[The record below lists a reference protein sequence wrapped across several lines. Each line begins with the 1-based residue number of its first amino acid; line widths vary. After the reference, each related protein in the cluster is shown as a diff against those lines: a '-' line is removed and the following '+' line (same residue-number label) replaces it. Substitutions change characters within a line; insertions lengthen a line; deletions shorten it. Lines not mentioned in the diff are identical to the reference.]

1 MPKTVT
7 ERTFDLRQWQAE
19 AFRSATSAALPDGKA
34 GVQGKKDFLC
44 VATPGSGKTKF
55 ALSVAHYF
63 LKEKYCERIV
73 VVTPTDSL
81 KKQWAAEA
89 SLFAGLD
96 IDPEFSNSVGYEA
109 PDYHGMAITYS
120 LLGQDKKQIH
130 KQLTFQKKTFV
141 ILDEPHHMGENLN
154 WGESAKNAFDK
165 ATYRLLIS
173 GTPFRGDDNPIPF
186 VTYKDGVSVADYNY
200 SYERAIKENVCRPVY
215 FCLFDG
221 KMKWKVAQEEF
232 EHSFTDSLTPDQV
245 SRRLKT
251 AIDAKGK
258 YVRDLISAANNK
270 LTEVRRTHPTAGAMI
285 FAATQKHA
293 KQLADVVEE
302 ITGKKPPVVVSE
314 ESDSNDLL
322 EEFKNSNERWL
333 VSVKMVSEGVDVPR
347 LRIGVYLTI
356 VKAELFFRQAVGR
369 FVRVLKD
376 LLYQDA
382 FIFIPQDRDV
392 VKLAE
397 NIQVER
403 DHALDEAERDGTP
416 GMEGQTDL
424 FGNADYIP
432 ALKGKFI
439 PIGSEATDNKTIAVN
454 VEINGGAKHSVDTRV
469 PPDQQ
474 PVFMRKHN
482 LREQINSLARKVA
495 LKRKNGNPHAKPEW
509 EWAHK
514 QYMQSGG
521 KKIELETVDELLK
534 RLNFY
539 KDLLRRN

>member
-1 MPKTVT
+1 MSNKIT
-7 ERTFDLRQWQAE
+7 ERTFDLRTWQQE
-19 AFRSATSAALPDGKA
+19 AFRSATAAA
-34 GVQGKKDFLC
+34 VQGKKDFLC

-81 KKQWAAEA
+81 KRQWAQEA
-89 SLFAGLD
+89 ATFAGLD
-96 IDPEFSNSVGYEA
+96 IDPEFSNSMGSEA
-109 PDYHGMAITYS
+109 PDYHGMAVTYS

-130 KQLTFQKKTFV
+130 KQMTFQKKTFV
-141 ILDEPHHMGENLN
+141 IFDEIHHAGDNLS
-154 WGESAKNAFDK
+154 WGNAIREAFEK
-165 ATYRLLIS
+165 AVFRLAIS
-173 GTPFRGDDNPIPF
+173 GTAFRSDDNPIPF
-186 VTYKDGVSVADYNY
+186 INYENRVSIADYNY

-221 KMKWKVAQEEF
+221 KMKWKVAQQEF
-232 EHSFTDSLTPDQV
+232 EHSFKDSLTPDQV
-245 SRRLKT
+245 SKRLKT
-251 AIDAKGK
+251 AIDAKGNW
-258 YVRDLISAANNK
+258 VRDVISAADQK
-270 LTEVRRTHPTAGAMI
+270 LTEIRRTHPTAGAMI

-302 ITGKKPPVVVSE
+302 LTGEKPPVVVSE
-314 ESDSNDLL
+314 EADSSERL
-322 EEFKNSNERWL
+322 EEFKKSNSRWL
-333 VSVKMVSEGVDVPR
+333 ISVKMVSEGVDVPR

-397 NIQVER
+397 NIQTER
-403 DHALDEAERDGTP
+403 DHALDEAERPGTP
-416 GMEGQTDL
+416 GADGQPDL
-424 FGNADYIP
+424 FGTEYVP
-432 ALKGKFI
+432 ALQGKFV
-439 PIGSEATDNKTIAVN
+439 PLGSQATDNKTIAVN
-454 VEINGGAKHSVDTRV
+454 VEINGGAKHSVDSRI

-474 PVFMRKHN
+474 PVFMQKHN
-482 LREQINSLARKVA
+482 LRTRINDLARKIA
-495 LKRKNGNPHAKPEW
+495 LKRRNGNPNIKPDW
-509 EWAHK
+509 EWPHK
-514 QYMQSGG
+514 EYLKSGG
-521 KKIELETVDELLK
+521 KKMELETVDELLK

-539 KDLLRRN
+539 QNLLRGN